1 MAARNTSATE
11 PAAAPEATTVD
22 TEPAAATEEAS
33 APAAVPED
41 KLTNAKI
48 DSEAKGMKAIL
59 DARPKRTIKIKAAEG
74 APPVGVGINGYTYRV
89 PVNKHVEVPDVV
101 ADLLEKGDYI

>member
-1 MAARNTSATE
+1 MAARNTTAVTQTDD
-11 PAAAPEATTVD
+11 TT
-22 TEPAAATEEAS
+22 P
-33 APAAVPED
+33 AVPED
-41 KLTNAKI
+41 KLTNAKM

-59 DARPKRTIKIKAAEG
+59 DARPKRTVKIKAAVG

>member
-1 MAARNTSATE
+1 MATRNTTVTAQTAE
-11 PAAAPEATTVD
+11 NTPAM
-22 TEPAAATEEAS
+22 TEETTTPVA
-33 APAAVPED
+33 PED

-48 DSEAKGMKAIL
+48 DSEAKSMKAIL
-59 DARPKRTIKIKAAEG
+59 DARPKRTVKIKAAEG
-74 APPVGVGINGYTYRV
+74 APPVGVGINGYTYRI